1 MLDTSTITALPLNH
15 SAQLPGTF
23 FITAITLGELSY
35 GLHATDEPLK
45 RAARV
50 AVLQHVKSTF
60 EPLSYDHHAAL
71 FYGQICAAVRAAG
84 RQPRKRAADLMIA
97 ATAASNALPSIRL
110 TRMIFMARKGSS
122 S

>member
-1 MLDTSTITALPLNH
+1 VTAHEAGVLDTSTITALPLNH

-50 AVLQHVKSTF
+50 AVLSMWSRRSNRFPTTITRRGSTVRSARRF
-60 EPLSYDHHAAL
+60 VQPVVSRASAL
-71 FYGQICAAVRAAG
+71 
-84 RQPRKRAADLMIA
+84 
-97 ATAASNALPSIRL
+97 L
-110 TRMIFMARKGSS
+110 T
-122 S
+122 